1 MPVTF
6 TAREYNHRFEGRVLP
21 VSDRVVRRWGVLSGT
36 IHRDTGH
43 PPPVIDT
50 LFAATTIEHELCF
63 VTRNVNDGART
74 GATILNPWGAK

>member
-1 MPVTF
+1 MPATF

-50 LFAATTIEHELCF
+50 LFAATAIEQDLCF
-63 VTRNVNDGART
+63 VTRIVKDVVRT
-74 GATILNPWGAK
+74 GAVVLNPWEA